1 MLAFSVWNSSDV
13 NGIISAYTDKGDG
26 SRDLLN
32 VGDFMIRAGECSRIC
47 FPLSHSVGG
56 VILQSNLAQNIPGNY
71 IYNFMEFPQEA
82 LVHAGRKKL
91 EPSCFLPSSGEI
103 VVDNEDQG
111 FHVFA
116 SETKESLLGKL
127 LQDKMIVEDSGVDFL
142 TDNAPG
148 WVSSVYI
155 DAYGFPVRS
164 FLPLRRIT
172 VRL

>member
-1 MLAFSVWNSSDV
+1 M
-13 NGIISAYTDKGDG
+13 
-26 SRDLLN
+26 N
-32 VGDFMIRAGECSRIC
+32 VPGFVS
-47 FPLSHSVGG
+47 PLSHSVGG

-148 WVSSVYI
+148 DGLVPFI
-155 DAYGFPVRS
+155 
-164 FLPLRRIT
+164 
-172 VRL
+172 

>member
-1 MLAFSVWNSSDV
+1 M

-116 SETKESLLGKL
+116 SGDERIL
-127 LQDKMIVEDSGVDFL
+127 
-142 TDNAPG
+142 
-148 WVSSVYI
+148 
-155 DAYGFPVRS
+155 VRE
-164 FLPLRRIT
+164 IIAE
-172 VRL
+172 